1 MKIAVKFAPDAENLA
16 DGEELVLFRAQML
29 HDVFFHEAEPLP
41 SLEDFLH
48 KPMSRAND
56 EKFWVYRQG
65 TYIRSYIFTLGDLY
79 VGRAKTVELD
89 ASRESIEGYHH
100 VNTLD
105 LNAGGKLGA
114 IDSTTRFTALEQ
126 LQAFT
131 DLHTDLRV
139 ALDSVAHR

>member
-1 MKIAVKFAPDAENLA
+1 MQLAVKFASDSEDLVY
-16 DGEELVLFRAQML
+16 GEELVLFRAQML
-29 HDVFFHEAEPLP
+29 HDVFIHEAEPLP

-48 KPMSRAND
+48 TPMIRAND

-65 TYIRSYIFTLGDLY
+65 TYIRSYVFTLGDLY

-89 ASRESIEGYHH
+89 ASQESIEGYRH

-114 IDSTTRFTALEQ
+114 IDSNTRFTALEQ

-131 DLHTDLRV
+131 DLHTGLRV
-139 ALDSVAHR
+139 ARDSVAHR